1 MTNAGIVIVSHVPE
15 LAEGVVRLLKEAA
28 KDVPITFSGGNDDG
42 EIGTSFSVIEA
53 ALANNSGDEI
63 YAFYDL
69 GSAKMNL
76 EMVAELS
83 AKNIV
88 IYDTAFIEGAY
99 TAAALLATGA
109 KRSFVEEQLQS
120 LTIK

>member
-42 EIGTSFSVIEA
+42 EIGTSFAVIDA

-109 KRSFVEEQLQS
+109 TRSFVEEQLAA
-120 LTIK
+120 LVIK

>member
-109 KRSFVEEQLQS
+109 NRSFVEEQLQS